1 MDYTA
6 EIKIITPDGKSAV
19 SVISFDPKNDMEAL
33 DGLKDLIKLSV
44 DKIALDNAPKFKTS
58 VLLNGTADLTEILSI
73 LENMINDV
81 YSVNSSFNDTSLLSY
96 QIMIFDA
103 LLRVLYTQE
112 NANEIISKIGYIK
125 K

>member
-1 MDYTA
+1 
-6 EIKIITPDGKSAV
+6 
-19 SVISFDPKNDMEAL
+19 
-33 DGLKDLIKLSV
+33 
-44 DKIALDNAPKFKTS
+44 
-58 VLLNGTADLTEILSI
+58 
-73 LENMINDV
+73 V